1 MEALIQTT
9 KLRCLDRIEYP
20 PLVILE
26 GGATFV
32 TGESGSGKSTLF
44 RLFNGTLTP
53 QEGAIVYQGQEIKT
67 RDTIAL
73 RRDVLLA
80 SQEVFLFDGSIAENF
95 AQYYDY
101 RETACPT
108 PEAMQGYL
116 SLACAEFPLDS
127 RCETMSGGERQ
138 RVFLAICLSF
148 EPRVLLLDE
157 PTAALDDETANRFFQ
172 QVKAF
177 AAEKGMTL
185 LVICHNQGLVAQYAD
200 RCIHLE
206 GRTAL

>member
-9 KLRCLDRIEYP
+9 SLRCLDRLDYP
-20 PLVILE
+20 PLFILE
-26 GGATFV
+26 GGATFI

-44 RLFNGTLTP
+44 RLLNGTLSP
-53 QEGAIVYQGQEIKT
+53 QEGTIFYQGQDIKT

-73 RRDVLLA
+73 RRDLLLA

-95 AQYYDY
+95 AEYYRY
-101 RETACPT
+101 REAMCPSQ
-108 PEAMQGYL
+108 EAMQGYL
-116 SLACAEFPLDS
+116 SLTCADFPLDS
-127 RCETMSGGERQ
+127 RCETLSGGERQ

-148 EPRVLLLDE
+148 EPSVLLLDE
-157 PTAALDDETANRFFQ
+157 PTAALDDETASRFFRK
-172 QVKAF
+172 VKAF

-200 RCIHLE
+200 RCIRLE
-206 GRTAL
+206 GRAM